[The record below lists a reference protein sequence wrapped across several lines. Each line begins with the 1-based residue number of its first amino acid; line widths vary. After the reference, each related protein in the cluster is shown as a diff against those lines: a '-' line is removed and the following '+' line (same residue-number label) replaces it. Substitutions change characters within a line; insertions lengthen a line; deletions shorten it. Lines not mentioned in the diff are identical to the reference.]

1 MNLFITIILLMKC
14 VYLFGEKIYKQQ
26 LRGMYE
32 EELSR
37 ILLEE
42 FTSTIDSIQDKIIE
56 RAKTGVNEYK
66 FTIMCSN
73 SKQVVS
79 IPNCEN
85 HDGHKEW
92 IRNHPNSILSISKTY
107 TTREEITRSLID
119 ALQNIFPDTNI
130 TKSYKNCCDHY
141 QIEW

>member
-1 MNLFITIILLMKC
+1 MNLFIIILLMNC

-42 FTSTIDSIQDKIIE
+42 FTSTIDSIQDTIIE
-56 RAKTGVNEYK
+56 RAKNGANEYQ
-66 FTIMCSN
+66 FTIMCS
-73 SKQVVS
+73 KKLFE
-79 IPNCEN
+79 PRNCDYY
-85 HDGHKEW
+85 DGHKKWLESY
-92 IRNHPNSILSISKTY
+92 PLSILSISKTY
-107 TTREEITRSLID
+107 TTREEITISIID
-119 ALQNIFPDTNI
+119 VVQDRFPDANI
-130 TKSYKNCCDHY
+130 TKSYKNCCDYY